1 MILIAKWIV
10 VLFGVFLICTGFLM
24 LMNPNKA
31 RRIIS
36 KAGST
41 ILINYTEIT
50 IRMIP
55 AIALILYSDYSKF
68 AEAFKVFGWF
78 MLITSLVLYFVPRKM
93 HHNFSLKASKLLS
106 PNLLRIIA
114 PFSLLF
120 GSLIIYA
127 VI

>member
-1 MILIAKWIV
+1 MIQIAQWIV

-41 ILINYTEIT
+41 NLINYSEIT

-55 AIALILYSDYSKF
+55 AIALIIYSDYSKF
-68 AEAFKVFGWF
+68 PEVFKILGWF
-78 MLITSLVLYFVPRKM
+78 MLATSIVLYFVPRKI
-93 HHNFSLKASKLLS
+93 HHNFSLKASEILT
-106 PNLLRIIA
+106 PNLMRIIA

>member
-1 MILIAKWIV
+1 
-10 VLFGVFLICTGFLM
+10 M
-24 LMNPNKA
+24 LVNPNKA

-41 ILINYTEIT
+41 NLINYSEIT

-55 AIALILYSDYSKF
+55 ALALILYSDYSKF
-68 AEAFKVFGWF
+68 PEAFKIFGWF
-78 MLITSLVLYFVPRKM
+78 MLATSMVLYFVPRKM
-93 HHNFSLKASKLLS
+93 HHNFSLKASEKLT
-106 PNLLRIIA
+106 PNLMRIIA